1 MTAPVNLP
9 SRQLLV
15 FGFDANAAF
24 EGQLVG
30 ALERMESGGA
40 LRILDVIFVAADE
53 ATGELI
59 AIDLQGGTGGL
70 TAKLLDF
77 RLDPAG
83 RRRKGT
89 SELARDLGA
98 ALQPGT
104 ALAAVLVEHIWSRV
118 LDDAVSRVGGRSL
131 ASDFVDASRLS
142 ELGADLPAR
151 CEVSRHSGSLR
162 AARRSP
168 QGCRAQ
174 DGRREGQGQRGVVAD
189 GGESPAVERS
199 LHLAP
204 THRGADEH
212 CGGERCVAGAE
223 HRC

>member
-1 MTAPVNLP
+1 VTEP
-9 SRQLLV
+9 SRQLLA

-30 ALERMESGGA
+30 ALERLESGGA
-40 LRILDVIFVAADE
+40 LRILDVLFVAADE
-53 ATGELI
+53 ATGELT

-77 RLDPAG
+77 RLDPAA
-83 RRRKGT
+83 RRGEAT

-131 ASDFVDASRLS
+131 TRDFVDASSLS
-142 ELGADLPAR
+142 ELGNHLLRVAR
-151 CEVSRHSGSLR
+151 
-162 AARRSP
+162 
-168 QGCRAQ
+168 
-174 DGRREGQGQRGVVAD
+174 
-189 GGESPAVERS
+189 
-199 LHLAP
+199 
-204 THRGADEH
+204 
-212 CGGERCVAGAE
+212 
-223 HRC
+223 

>member
-1 MTAPVNLP
+1 VTLP

-15 FGFDANAAF
+15 FGFDTNAAF

-40 LRILDVIFVAADE
+40 LRILDVLFVAADE

-70 TAKLLDF
+70 TAKLLEF
-77 RLDPAG
+77 RLDPAKQ
-83 RRRKGT
+83 RRKGT

-104 ALAAVLVEHIWSRV
+104 ALAAVLVEHVWSRV

-131 ASDFVDASRLS
+131 ASDFVDASTLS
-142 ELGADLPAR
+142 ELGADL
-151 CEVSRHSGSLR
+151 LR
-162 AARRSP
+162 AAR
-168 QGCRAQ
+168 
-174 DGRREGQGQRGVVAD
+174 
-189 GGESPAVERS
+189 
-199 LHLAP
+199 
-204 THRGADEH
+204 
-212 CGGERCVAGAE
+212 
-223 HRC
+223 

>member
-1 MTAPVNLP
+1 MTQP

-40 LRILDVIFVAADE
+40 LRILDVLFVAADE

-89 SELARDLGA
+89 SELARELGA
-98 ALQPGT
+98 ALRPGT
-104 ALAAVLVEHIWSRV
+104 ALAAVLVEHIWSRA

-142 ELGADLPAR
+142 ELGADL
-151 CEVSRHSGSLR
+151 LR
-162 AARRSP
+162 AAR
-168 QGCRAQ
+168 
-174 DGRREGQGQRGVVAD
+174 
-189 GGESPAVERS
+189 
-199 LHLAP
+199 
-204 THRGADEH
+204 
-212 CGGERCVAGAE
+212 
-223 HRC
+223 

>member
-1 MTAPVNLP
+1 MTQP

-15 FGFDANAAF
+15 FGFDANAPF

-40 LRILDVIFVAADE
+40 LRILDVLFVAADE

-131 ASDFVDASRLS
+131 ASDFVDASTLS
-142 ELGADLPAR
+142 ELGADL
-151 CEVSRHSGSLR
+151 LR
-162 AARRSP
+162 AAR
-168 QGCRAQ
+168 
-174 DGRREGQGQRGVVAD
+174 
-189 GGESPAVERS
+189 
-199 LHLAP
+199 
-204 THRGADEH
+204 
-212 CGGERCVAGAE
+212 
-223 HRC
+223 

>member
-1 MTAPVNLP
+1 MTQP

-30 ALERMESGGA
+30 ALERLESGGA
-40 LRILDVIFVAADE
+40 LRILDVLFVAADE

-131 ASDFVDASRLS
+131 ASDFVDASTLS
-142 ELGADLPAR
+142 ELGADL
-151 CEVSRHSGSLR
+151 LR
-162 AARRSP
+162 AAR
-168 QGCRAQ
+168 
-174 DGRREGQGQRGVVAD
+174 
-189 GGESPAVERS
+189 
-199 LHLAP
+199 
-204 THRGADEH
+204 
-212 CGGERCVAGAE
+212 
-223 HRC
+223 

>member
-1 MTAPVNLP
+1 MTQP

-40 LRILDVIFVAADE
+40 LRILDVLFVAADE

-131 ASDFVDASRLS
+131 ASDFVDASTLS
-142 ELGADLPAR
+142 ELGADL
-151 CEVSRHSGSLR
+151 LR
-162 AARRSP
+162 AAR
-168 QGCRAQ
+168 
-174 DGRREGQGQRGVVAD
+174 
-189 GGESPAVERS
+189 
-199 LHLAP
+199 
-204 THRGADEH
+204 
-212 CGGERCVAGAE
+212 
-223 HRC
+223 

>member
-1 MTAPVNLP
+1 VTAPVNLP

-15 FGFDANAAF
+15 FGFDASAAF

-40 LRILDVIFVAADE
+40 LRILDVLFVAADE

-59 AIDLQGGTGGL
+59 AIDLEGGTGGL

-89 SELARDLGA
+89 SELARELGA

-142 ELGADLPAR
+142 ELGADL
-151 CEVSRHSGSLR
+151 LR
-162 AARRSP
+162 AAR
-168 QGCRAQ
+168 
-174 DGRREGQGQRGVVAD
+174 
-189 GGESPAVERS
+189 
-199 LHLAP
+199 
-204 THRGADEH
+204 
-212 CGGERCVAGAE
+212 
-223 HRC
+223 

>member
-1 MTAPVNLP
+1 MVARQAGTVAAQVTLP

-40 LRILDVIFVAADE
+40 LRILDVLFVAADE

-83 RRRKGT
+83 RRHKAT

-118 LDDAVSRVGGRSL
+118 LDDAVSRAGGRSL

-142 ELGADLPAR
+142 ELGADL
-151 CEVSRHSGSLR
+151 LR
-162 AARRSP
+162 AA
-168 QGCRAQ
+168 Q
-174 DGRREGQGQRGVVAD
+174 
-189 GGESPAVERS
+189 
-199 LHLAP
+199 
-204 THRGADEH
+204 
-212 CGGERCVAGAE
+212 
-223 HRC
+223 

>member
-1 MTAPVNLP
+1 VTPP

-40 LRILDVIFVAADE
+40 LRILDVLFVAADE

-59 AIDLQGGTGGL
+59 AIDLQGSTGGL

-131 ASDFVDASRLS
+131 ASDFVDASTLS
-142 ELGADLPAR
+142 ELGADL
-151 CEVSRHSGSLR
+151 LR
-162 AARRSP
+162 AA
-168 QGCRAQ
+168 
-174 DGRREGQGQRGVVAD
+174 
-189 GGESPAVERS
+189 
-199 LHLAP
+199 
-204 THRGADEH
+204 T
-212 CGGERCVAGAE
+212 
-223 HRC
+223 

>member
-1 MTAPVNLP
+1 MTLP

-40 LRILDVIFVAADE
+40 LRILDVLFVALDE

-77 RLDPAG
+77 RLDPAKQ
-83 RRRKGT
+83 RRKGT

-104 ALAAVLVEHIWSRV
+104 ALAAVLVEHVWSRV

-131 ASDFVDASRLS
+131 ASDFVDASTLS
-142 ELGADLPAR
+142 ELGADL
-151 CEVSRHSGSLR
+151 LR
-162 AARRSP
+162 AAR
-168 QGCRAQ
+168 
-174 DGRREGQGQRGVVAD
+174 
-189 GGESPAVERS
+189 
-199 LHLAP
+199 
-204 THRGADEH
+204 
-212 CGGERCVAGAE
+212 
-223 HRC
+223 

>member
-1 MTAPVNLP
+1 MTLP

-40 LRILDVIFVAADE
+40 LRILDVLFVAADE

-83 RRRKGT
+83 QRRKGT

-131 ASDFVDASRLS
+131 ASDFVDASTLS
-142 ELGADLPAR
+142 ELGADL
-151 CEVSRHSGSLR
+151 LR
-162 AARRSP
+162 AAR
-168 QGCRAQ
+168 
-174 DGRREGQGQRGVVAD
+174 
-189 GGESPAVERS
+189 
-199 LHLAP
+199 
-204 THRGADEH
+204 
-212 CGGERCVAGAE
+212 
-223 HRC
+223 

>member
-1 MTAPVNLP
+1 MTMP

-40 LRILDVIFVAADE
+40 LRILDVLFVAADE

-104 ALAAVLVEHIWSRV
+104 ALAAVLVEHIWSRA

-142 ELGADLPAR
+142 ELGADL
-151 CEVSRHSGSLR
+151 LR
-162 AARRSP
+162 AAR
-168 QGCRAQ
+168 
-174 DGRREGQGQRGVVAD
+174 
-189 GGESPAVERS
+189 
-199 LHLAP
+199 
-204 THRGADEH
+204 
-212 CGGERCVAGAE
+212 
-223 HRC
+223 

>member
-1 MTAPVNLP
+1 
-9 SRQLLV
+9 
-15 FGFDANAAF
+15 
-24 EGQLVG
+24 
-30 ALERMESGGA
+30 MESGGA
-40 LRILDVIFVAADE
+40 LRILDVLFVAADE

-131 ASDFVDASRLS
+131 ASDFVDASTLS
-142 ELGADLPAR
+142 ELGADL
-151 CEVSRHSGSLR
+151 LR
-162 AARRSP
+162 AAR
-168 QGCRAQ
+168 
-174 DGRREGQGQRGVVAD
+174 
-189 GGESPAVERS
+189 
-199 LHLAP
+199 
-204 THRGADEH
+204 
-212 CGGERCVAGAE
+212 
-223 HRC
+223 

>member
-1 MTAPVNLP
+1 MHKLLLGWRQSLSGGAEDDKKAPTEVEEAVSVTLP

-40 LRILDVIFVAADE
+40 LRILDVLFVAADE

-131 ASDFVDASRLS
+131 ASDFVDASTLS
-142 ELGADLPAR
+142 ELGADLLRAAT
-151 CEVSRHSGSLR
+151 VSRHSGTLR

-168 QGCRAQ
+168 QACRAP
-174 DGRREGQGQRGVVAD
+174 GRSPRGS
-189 GGESPAVERS
+189 GPAR
-199 LHLAP
+199 
-204 THRGADEH
+204 
-212 CGGERCVAGAE
+212 RC
-223 HRC
+223 R